1 MTSRLPSPDTLGLS
15 RKVLRTLIKLNILMG
30 IFIVGMLVASLVAP
44 GYLMQALGVDP
55 VATRDAQFRL
65 SMRLIMLLG
74 IVAVPIT
81 HTVLAR
87 LLAIV
92 DTVRDGDPFISGNA
106 HRLQQIAWS
115 VLTLEL
121 MHLVIVAIAANAS
134 TPATPLNMGST
145 LSITR
150 WLAVLFLFVLAR
162 VFEHGSRMREDLEG
176 TV

>member
-1 MTSRLPSPDTLGLS
+1 MPSKSPPDTLGLS
-15 RKVLRTLIKLNILMG
+15 RRVLGILIKLNVLLG
-30 IFIVGMLVASLVAP
+30 LFIVTLLVTSFVAQDF
-44 GYLMQALGVDP
+44 LMRALGMGSDP
-55 VATRDAQFRL
+55 ANRL
-65 SMRLIMLLG
+65 VVGTRLIMLIG

-92 DTVRDGDPFISGNA
+92 DTVRDGDPFVSENA
-106 HRLQQIAWS
+106 NRLQKIAWA

-121 MHLVIVAIAANAS
+121 MHIVVVFIASNVS
-134 TPATPLNMGST
+134 TPTIPLDMGSA

-150 WLAVLFLFVLAR
+150 WLAVLLLFVLAR